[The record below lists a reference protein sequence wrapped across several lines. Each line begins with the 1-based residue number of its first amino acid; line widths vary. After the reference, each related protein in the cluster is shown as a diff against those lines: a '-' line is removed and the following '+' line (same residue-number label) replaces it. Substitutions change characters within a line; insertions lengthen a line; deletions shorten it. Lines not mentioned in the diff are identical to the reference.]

1 VEQRKPGLVQYQR
14 SGQTQSQTRN
24 FRDTSLGMVSTRSFP
39 AIVGTADMML
49 KSAGVTLVGFE
60 KIGGG
65 YCTAIVRGAIADVR
79 LAVESGAQVAEQMGQ
94 FISSLVIPR
103 PQANLEVI
111 LPIGS
116 RLVDLAENSSS
127 RLSNQSMGLLETR
140 GFPAMVGACDAMM
153 KAADVVLAAYETTG
167 DGLCTAIIRGSVANV
182 AVAVDA
188 GMREAERIGE
198 FHSLMVIPRPLDDLE
213 KTLPLASCWIEE
225 KPQPQPLML
234 PVNVKEEE
242 KQLVELPDLTKL
254 PISIK
259 E

>member
-1 VEQRKPGLVQYQR
+1 
-14 SGQTQSQTRN
+14 
-24 FRDTSLGMVSTRSFP
+24 
-39 AIVGTADMML
+39 
-49 KSAGVTLVGFE
+49 
-60 KIGGG
+60 
-65 YCTAIVRGAIADVR
+65 
-79 LAVESGAQVAEQMGQ
+79 
-94 FISSLVIPR
+94 
-103 PQANLEVI
+103 
-111 LPIGS
+111 
-116 RLVDLAENSSS
+116 
-127 RLSNQSMGLLETR
+127 
-140 GFPAMVGACDAMM
+140 MVGACDAMM
-153 KAADVVLAAYETTG
+153 KAADVILAAYETTW

-213 KTLPLASCWIEE
+213 KTLPLASCWIED
-225 KPQPQPLML
+225 KPQPLML

>member
-1 VEQRKPGLVQYQR
+1 MEQRNQIVVQQQR
-14 SGQTQSQTRN
+14 SGQTPGQTRN
-24 FRDTSLGMVSTRSFP
+24 FKDASLGMVSTRSFP
-39 AIVGTADMML
+39 AIVGTADTML
-49 KSAGVTLVGFE
+49 KSAKVTLVGFE

-65 YCTAIVRGAIADVR
+65 YCNAIIRGPIGDVR
-79 LAVESGAQVAEQMGQ
+79 LAVEKGTQVAEQMGQ

-116 RLVDLAENSSS
+116 RLLDVAENNSS
-127 RLSNQSMGLLETR
+127 RLSHQSMGLLETR

-167 DGLCTAIIRGSVANV
+167 DGLCTAIVRGSVANV

-198 FHSLMVIPRPLDDLE
+198 FHSLMIIPRPLDDLE

-225 KPQPQPLML
+225 KPQPLML
-234 PVNVKEEE
+234 PVNAKEEE